1 MSQVRYLEL
10 MVSML
15 LLSLATAQPSDGS
28 TRAPVAVVV
37 TSQRPG
43 AEALSGKIA
52 ARVFDAFKREGV
64 AGLRDDL
71 SASKDLRA
79 AGFSDPRSCQGT
91 RSCLRKLAVLLGP
104 KAVVVGVDVAKV
116 GKVLA
121 LHLEGVAADKDAS
134 LAAVDAS
141 LPINGWSDN
150 LAATIVV
157 FVRDVKAGLEVKRA
171 EPVPPSPPLSDAPV
185 VSAEPRKPELV
196 PSTTASGGELRD
208 DVAVNKPVRI
218 VPWVLT
224 GGAVA
229 GAGTAVAFGVLAA
242 NSRAQFDGS
251 LIDLGNGTKGSRL
264 PEAQARGL
272 ANTANTDL
280 AVAVSAGVVSAALT
294 AAATYFFLKE

>member
-1 MSQVRYLEL
+1 
-10 MVSML
+10 ML

-28 TRAPVAVVV
+28 ARAPVAVVV

-52 ARVFDAFKREGV
+52 ARVYDAFKREGV
-64 AGLRDDL
+64 AGLRDDG
-71 SASKDLRA
+71 SASKELRG

-91 RSCLRKLAVLLGP
+91 RSCMRKLAVLLGP

-121 LHLEGVAADKDAS
+121 LHLEGVAADKDTS

-171 EPVPPSPPLSDAPV
+171 EPVLPAPPLSDAPV
-185 VSAEPRKPELV
+185 VTAEPRTPALV
-196 PSTTASGGELRD
+196 PATPTGSSGELRD
-208 DVAVNKPVRI
+208 ELAVRKPVRLA
-218 VPWVLT
+218 PWLLT
-224 GGAVA
+224 GGAVVGA
-229 GAGTAVAFGVLAA
+229 GAAVAFGVLAA
-242 NSRAQFDGS
+242 NSRAQFDAS
-251 LIDLGNGTKGSRL
+251 LIDLGDGTKGSRL
-264 PEAQARGL
+264 PETQARAL
-272 ANTANTDL
+272 ASTANTDL
-280 AVAVSAGVVSAALT
+280 AVAVSAAVVSAGLT
-294 AAATYFFLKE
+294 AAATYFFVKE

>member
-1 MSQVRYLEL
+1 
-10 MVSML
+10 ML
-15 LLSLATAQPSDGS
+15 LLSLATAQPSDGSS

-43 AEALSGKIA
+43 AEVLSGKIA
-52 ARVFDAFKREGV
+52 ARVYDAFKREGV
-64 AGLRDDL
+64 SGLRDDL
-71 SASKDLRA
+71 SASKELRA

-141 LPINGWSDN
+141 LPITGWSDN

-157 FVRDVKAGLEVKRA
+157 FVRDVKSGLEVKRA
-171 EPVPPSPPLSDAPV
+171 EPPPPVEPPLSDAPV

-196 PSTTASGGELRD
+196 PSTTTGSGGELRD
-208 DVAVNKPVRI
+208 ELTQHQPVRI
-218 VPWVLT
+218 APWVLT
-224 GGAVA
+224 GGAVV
-229 GAGTAVAFGVLAA
+229 GAGTAVAFGVMAA
-242 NSRAQFDGS
+242 NSRAQFDAS
-251 LIDLGNGTKGSRL
+251 LIDLGNGLQGSRL
-264 PEAQARGL
+264 PETQARAL
-272 ANTANTDL
+272 ASTANTDL
-280 AVAVSAGVVSAALT
+280 AVAVSAAVVSAGLT